1 MHFELWAGRNVA
13 HNLGREREAKG
24 TQTHGSKVCQSKR
37 KLAE

>member
-13 HNLGREREAKG
+13 HNLGRERG